1 MRYITVVITPTD
13 EYLRSSSHQQM
24 PENADD
30 RREIWIDDTL
40 VATQEAI
47 EYGNLLDDGTA
58 VAIVQFRGDADQVA
72 TIVDETPE
80 FISCTVTGGETWLAY
95 MHYEPDEVETTL
107 LEQIDTEPISID
119 WPVRETADGQQVTFF
134 GEDAALHQLIASI
147 PDEMNLR
154 LERAG
159 EYQPD
164 MADPAAQLTD
174 RQKEIVRAAIAAGYY
189 AIPRRATQ
197 QDLAAELGLSQGT
210 IGEHLRR
217 AEAKIIPS
225 VVI

>member
-1 MRYITVVITPTD
+1 M
-13 EYLRSSSHQQM
+13 
-24 PENADD
+24 
-30 RREIWIDDTL
+30 
-40 VATQEAI
+40 
-47 EYGNLLDDGTA
+47 
-58 VAIVQFRGDADQVA
+58 
-72 TIVDETPE
+72 
-80 FISCTVTGGETWLAY
+80 
-95 MHYEPDEVETTL
+95 
-107 LEQIDTEPISID
+107 
-119 WPVRETADGQQVTFF
+119 QVTLF
-134 GEDAALHQLIASI
+134 GEDAALQHMIASFS
-147 PDEMNLR
+147 DKMNVR

-174 RQKEIVRAAIAAGYY
+174 RQKEIVRTAIAAGYY

-217 AEAKIIPS
+217 AEAKIIPF